1 MDPRVDA
8 KPGTPHGTSAQMDA
22 GKFMYAT
29 KVGAASTNSAFVEE
43 SLCSPGWLALS
54 KDASCSTCLC
64 LSWYATSCLC
74 SAVGF
79 ITCSSQS

>member
-1 MDPRVDA
+1 MDPKVDV
-8 KPGTPHGTSAQMDA
+8 KPGTPHGTSGQMDA

-29 KVGAASTNSAFVEE
+29 KVGAASTSSHFLEE
-43 SLCSPGWLALS
+43 SLCSPGWLALF

-64 LSWYATSCLC
+64 LSCYATSCLC

-79 ITCSSQS
+79 ITSSSQA